1 MTRRLPHLRQPVP
14 LQKGVAILPSVF
26 TVANM
31 MAGYYGII
39 AAVKGEID
47 LAVTMIVFAGMLD
60 SLDGRIARMT
70 GTVSEFGKELDSL
83 SDFLSFGIAPALILY
98 HWGLGEVGRWGW
110 MLAFLLPVAAALRL
124 ARFNV
129 QQKGSDKRF
138 FVGLPAPMAAAAAV
152 LPLYYLPQDQAELTL
167 WLKRASVFWVV
178 TIAFLMVSKLKY
190 RSFKELNV
198 GSRRPPVIVFML
210 AGIFVLVL
218 VNPRLSLLSLAVAF
232 AVSGPLGWVY
242 ERLLGRRAQEAPEAA
257 AAEAAPVQEE
267 PHGDH

>member
-1 MTRRLPHLRQPVP
+1 MSPLPKLPQPVP
-14 LQKGVAILPSVF
+14 LKKGVAILPSLF
-26 TVANM
+26 TLANM

-39 AAVKGEID
+39 AAVQGEIQ

-70 GTVSEFGKELDSL
+70 NTVSEFGKELDSL
-83 SDFLSFGIAPALILY
+83 SDFLSFGVAPALILY

-138 FVGLPAPMAAAAAV
+138 FLGLPAPMAAAAAV
-152 LPLYYLPQDQAELTL
+152 LPLYYLPQDQADLTL
-167 WLKRASVFWVV
+167 WWKRATVLWVV
-178 TIAFLMVSKLKY
+178 TISLLMVSRIRY

-198 GSRRPPVIVFML
+198 GSRRPPAIFFLL
-210 AGIFVLVL
+210 AAILVLVL
-218 VNPRLSLLSLAVAF
+218 VNPSLSLLCLAVAF
-232 AVSGPLGWVY
+232 AASGPVGWLW
-242 ERLLGRRAQEAPEAA
+242 ERMTGKKPPVPENNAPGEDDD
-257 AAEAAPVQEE
+257 EE
-267 PHGDH
+267 